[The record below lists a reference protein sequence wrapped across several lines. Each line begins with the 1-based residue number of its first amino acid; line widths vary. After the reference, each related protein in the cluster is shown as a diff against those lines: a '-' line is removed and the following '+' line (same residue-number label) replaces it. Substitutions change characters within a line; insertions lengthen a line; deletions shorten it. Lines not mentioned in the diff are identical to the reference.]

1 MSGKQ
6 ILRTLVVLISC
17 CCTAGVAV
25 AQTSSPNP
33 WGYGTTLSGAAGVAI
48 DSEHTGSALGAGVG
62 WELTP
67 KVAIEGSASWLDRG
81 AGADAFTAALK
92 FRAAMFRSERAA
104 PFLSAG
110 VGMYRATYTRE
121 AREVPTFHRR
131 RMMPGLTEG
140 QTFTDPALVLGGG
153 VNVFFNR
160 HIAVRPDL
168 EAMVVMRDSHRYV
181 VTTAAIHL
189 AFHFEDH
196 PVTPARRGR

>member
-1 MSGKQ
+1 
-6 ILRTLVVLISC
+6 
-17 CCTAGVAV
+17 
-25 AQTSSPNP
+25 
-33 WGYGTTLSGAAGVAI
+33 
-48 DSEHTGSALGAGVG
+48 
-62 WELTP
+62 
-67 KVAIEGSASWLDRG
+67 
-81 AGADAFTAALK
+81 
-92 FRAAMFRSERAA
+92 
-104 PFLSAG
+104 
-110 VGMYRATYTRE
+110 
-121 AREVPTFHRR
+121 
-131 RMMPGLTEG
+131 MMPGLTEG